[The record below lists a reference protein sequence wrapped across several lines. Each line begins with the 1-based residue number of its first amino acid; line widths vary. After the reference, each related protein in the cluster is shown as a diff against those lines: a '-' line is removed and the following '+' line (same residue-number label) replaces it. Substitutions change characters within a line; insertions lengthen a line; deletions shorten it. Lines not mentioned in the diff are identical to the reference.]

1 MVLRSRPGLNSFADF
16 LELVSEDQKA
26 DLLDGVIY
34 MASPENIEHGRLIAW
49 LAKIL
54 GCFVEERQLGE
65 VTLNR
70 IAYRL
75 SPKDSPEP
83 DVAFLRT
90 DRSSI
95 IKHGYV
101 DGPPDL
107 AVEVVSPESVE
118 RDYEQKRDRYER
130 AGVGEYWIIDPD
142 EKRATLLT
150 LVETPGTAPAYREAA
165 LDGTIFRSKVVPG
178 FVLDVNW
185 FWQRPLPP
193 ALKTVQSMLAK
204 DAP

>member
-1 MVLRSRPGLNSFADF
+1 MVLRSRPGPYSFADF
-16 LELVSEDQKA
+16 VELVSEDQKA

-49 LAKIL
+49 LAKTL
-54 GCFVEERQLGE
+54 GCFVEERELGE
-65 VTLNR
+65 VTINR

-83 DVAFLRT
+83 DVAFVRA

-95 IKHGYV
+95 IKPGYI

-118 RDYEQKRDRYER
+118 RDYEHKREKYER

-142 EKRATLLT
+142 EEQATFLT
-150 LVETPGTAPAYREAA
+150 LAESQGTAAAYQEAG
-165 LDGTIFRSKVVPG
+165 LDGTIFHSKVVPG
-178 FVLDVNW
+178 FVLDANW
-185 FWQRPLPP
+185 LWQRPLPP
-193 ALKTVQSMLAK
+193 ALKTVQDMLARNSS
-204 DAP
+204 